1 MARRGENIYHR
12 KDGRWEGRYK
22 SGYDESGKALGIS
35 SFSDDIVHSNYFVD
49 MDVPSPR
56 QEHTDWKE
64 HPMGIDH
71 GHMCPAADCK
81 WDKGAMNQSFLLTNM
96 CPQDHELNGGNWDKL
111 ENMCRTWAKNYGG
124 VYIVAGPIFNND
136 KMQHFGKNKIPIP
149 DAFFKVIL
157 CTSGNPKALGFI
169 FPNDGTHHALKN
181 YMMSVDEVEDSTGF
195 DFFPVLADS
204 IEAEVESCSN
214 LVDWK

>member
-1 MARRGENIYHR
+1 
-12 KDGRWEGRYK
+12 
-22 SGYDESGKALGIS
+22 
-35 SFSDDIVHSNYFVD
+35 
-49 MDVPSPR
+49 
-56 QEHTDWKE
+56 
-64 HPMGIDH
+64 
-71 GHMCPAADCK
+71 
-81 WDKGAMNQSFLLTNM
+81 
-96 CPQDHELNGGNWDKL
+96 
-111 ENMCRTWAKNYGG
+111 
-124 VYIVAGPIFNND
+124 
-136 KMQHFGKNKIPIP
+136 MQHFGKNKIPIP